1 MDRRIKIALVG
12 AGWRAAGWLRLL
24 KKLQDRFA
32 LLGVY
37 CRRAERR
44 KALAAAGVPV
54 ADSFG
59 ALLQRNPDF
68 VLVCVSKTENLAV
81 CRALLAEGAAVLCE
95 TPAGTDEAGS
105 AAFAAL
111 SGEKLQFAEQY
122 PFQPRFRAMRAA
134 AERGLIGQP
143 HTLQLS
149 CCHGC
154 HAAAL
159 MRFLLC
165 TRGGTPSVRAVR
177 LSDAYVRIRGRE
189 GDLVPSLQKNERI
202 LALLRFAEEANVIF
216 ENTAAGS
223 APIHCGEKTVLYDFS
238 YPQYFSGIRRPR
250 ALLQGTEGEVGPE
263 GGARISGDSFAEFY
277 FSCCRGGTG
286 GDLGAP
292 GLETVSCGGEVL
304 YRNPFAG
311 RGLSDEEI
319 AMGECLLHMQKFVEE
334 GISFYNA
341 SEAADDARI
350 AAAIER
356 A

>member
-54 ADSFG
+54 ADSLG

-111 SGEKLQFAEQY
+111 RGEKLQFAEQY

-134 AERGLIGQP
+134 AERSLIGQP

-159 MRFLLC
+159 MRFLLGV
-165 TRGGTPSVRAVR
+165 RGETPSVRVVR
-177 LSDAYVRIRGRE
+177 LSDAYARIRGRE
-189 GDLVPSLQKNERI
+189 GGLVPSLQKNERI
-202 LALLRFAEEANVIF
+202 LALLRFVDG
-216 ENTAAGS
+216 AGS
-223 APIHCGEKTVLYDFS
+223 SPIQCGEKTVLYDFS

-250 ALLQGTEGEVGPE
+250 ALLQGTEGEVDLE

-277 FSCCRGGTG
+277 FSYCRGGTG
-286 GDLGAP
+286 GNLGAP

-341 SEAADDARI
+341 NEAADDARI
-350 AAAIER
+350 AVAIER